1 MPINP
6 DKPALTQS
14 DYDRFD
20 FAYAKDLKDNYIGK
34 GSVGISKL
42 LLWRGFQRWRYEP

>member
-20 FAYAKDLKDNYIGK
+20 FAYAKDLKDNYPRIRKAG
-34 GSVGISKL
+34 GNI
-42 LLWRGFQRWRYEP
+42 RGNEAVEYFT

>member
-20 FAYAKDLKDNYIGK
+20 FAYAKDLKDNYPK
-34 GSVGISKL
+34 YLESRRQHK
-42 LLWRGFQRWRYEP
+42 RQ